1 MRRTEFNELS
11 DQAKA
16 LEKEFKEATN
26 TLTNTELSKMI
37 EKLEKENTELAE
49 RVHGF
54 KSGGIELV
62 SEEQLNEA
70 AQEGIYYA

>member
-1 MRRTEFNELS
+1 
-11 DQAKA
+11 
-16 LEKEFKEATN
+16 
-26 TLTNTELSKMI
+26 MI

-62 SEEQLNEA
+62 SEE
-70 AQEGIYYA
+70 